1 MNIEVDRQYAKP
13 DPSWLYVGGW
23 AFFGLVLLV
32 ASHSIGMLNQ
42 GDYGRAIARFLQYPL
57 GPEGGFGSPQG
68 VVWPFLE
75 DPRGPSGGGGTS
87 ALLFWAAAWPQSLFA
102 GHYSV
107 LLTGLAARIGLL
119 LCAERL
125 GTHLSRS
132 LGGGLAMRFAIGA
145 LFALALFAAH
155 NVAFTNALYMEF
167 AFVLF
172 LPLVVLGL
180 FQVHTRWGQVAL
192 VLGAVM
198 CGAAKAQFFYLP
210 SFLGIVLVW
219 TAVRTGQRPGW
230 LLVVGLVVAQVV
242 SLVPLTRSGYTQIN
256 YHHATQLGS
265 YLAMSPTQRA
275 AFGPDGSVER
285 CVGID
290 AWGNRLAG
298 LDAVRLEPGHE
309 SCLGEVTLGA
319 RDVIAPYLHHP
330 GLLPGLWFGTT
341 PTHFTV
347 DYFHLDQEGRY
358 IVPVDGDGYGPG
370 QVLVALSAARDRVI
384 GPWVALLLIAT
395 ASLAGAGLI
404 GRPPPGL
411 ATALLFLAALA
422 ASQLVVSLVGEGVRD
437 LSRHWAGAQLALD
450 LLAACLVA
458 WALSLTS
465 FARKRLGSATLR
477 PLQVSRSLSSARD

>member
-1 MNIEVDRQYAKP
+1 MNGVVDLRSSKP
-13 DPSWLYVGGW
+13 GWKWLYVGGW
-23 AFFGLVLLV
+23 ACFGLVLLL

-42 GDYGRAIARFLQYPL
+42 GDYGRAIARFLHYPL

-68 VVWPFLE
+68 VVWAFRD
-75 DPRGPSGGGGTS
+75 DPRSPAGGGGTS
-87 ALLFWAAAWPQSLFA
+87 SFLFWAAAWLQRLVA
-102 GHYSV
+102 DHYSV
-107 LLTGLAARIGLL
+107 LATGLVARIGLL
-119 LCAERL
+119 FCAERL
-125 GTHLSRS
+125 GACLSRT
-132 LGGGLAMRFAIGA
+132 LGGGLAMRFALGA

-172 LPLVVLGL
+172 LPVLVLGL
-180 FQVHTRWGQVAL
+180 LRMDTRWGQVAL

-210 SFLGIVLVW
+210 ALLGIALAW
-219 TAVRTGQRPGW
+219 TAVRTRQRPGW
-230 LLVVGLVVAQVV
+230 VIVVGLALAQVLA
-242 SLVPLTRSGYTQIN
+242 LVPLARSGYTQIN

-265 YLAMSPTQRA
+265 YLAMSPAQRA
-275 AFGPDGSVER
+275 AYAPDGSIER

-319 RDVIAPYLHHP
+319 RDVLAPYLHHP
-330 GLLPGLWFGTT
+330 GLLPGLWLGTA

-358 IVPVDGDGYGPG
+358 IVPVDGDAYGPG
-370 QVLVALSAARDRVI
+370 QLLVSLSAARDRLI
-384 GPWVALLLIAT
+384 GPWVALVLIAA
-395 ASLAGAGLI
+395 ASLAGAGGV
-404 GRPPPGL
+404 GRLPPGL

-422 ASQLVVSLVGEGVRD
+422 ASQLLVSLVGEGVRD
-437 LSRHWAGAQLALD
+437 LSRHWAGAQLAID
-450 LLAACLVA
+450 LLAVCLVA
-458 WALSLTS
+458 WALCFMSL
-465 FARKRLGSATLR
+465 ARQRPGSATLR